1 MKLFATSLFI
11 GGLIVSFSAQAETL
25 TIATEG
31 AYPPFSYVDSNNTL
45 HGFDIDIANA
55 LCEKMKVECKVVAQ
69 DWDGIIPGLL
79 AKKYDAIVASMVPT
93 PERKQKVDFTN
104 RYYTTTL
111 AIAVPKD
118 SDIKDVSAA
127 SLKNKN
133 LGAQSGATQAIY
145 AEDNYA
151 PEGVNLKLY
160 PTPDEANSDL
170 LNHRL
175 DAVIHDKFPL
185 LTWLD
190 NEGKDCCKLLGE
202 IEGTK
207 EPISIAIRKNS
218 DELKERFNKAIDEIR
233 ADGTYAKIVQ
243 KYFKSDIY

>member
-1 MKLFATSLFI
+1 MKLFATSLFL

-45 HGFDIDIANA
+45 HGFDVDIANA

-145 AEDNYA
+145 AEDNYV
-151 PEGVNLKLY
+151 PEGANLKLY

-170 LNHRL
+170 LNQRL

>member
-1 MKLFATSLFI
+1 MKLFATSLFL

-55 LCEKMKVECKVVAQ
+55 LCEKMKVKCKVVAQ

-145 AEDNYA
+145 AEDNYV
-151 PEGVNLKLY
+151 PEGANLKLY

>member
-1 MKLFATSLFI
+1 MKLFATSLFL

-190 NEGKDCCKLLGE
+190 NEGKDCCRLLGE

>member
-1 MKLFATSLFI
+1 MKLFATSLFL

-145 AEDNYA
+145 AEENYV
-151 PEGVNLKLY
+151 PEGANLKLY

-170 LNHRL
+170 LNQRL

>member
-1 MKLFATSLFI
+1 MKLFATSLFL

-45 HGFDIDIANA
+45 HGFDVDIANA

-145 AEDNYA
+145 AEDNYV
-151 PEGVNLKLY
+151 PEGANLKLY

>member
-1 MKLFATSLFI
+1 MKLFATSLFL
-11 GGLIVSFSAQAETL
+11 GGLFVSFSAQAETL

-145 AEDNYA
+145 AEDNYV
-151 PEGVNLKLY
+151 PEGANLKLY

>member
-1 MKLFATSLFI
+1 MP
-11 GGLIVSFSAQAETL
+11 
-25 TIATEG
+25 EG
-31 AYPPFSYVDSNNTL
+31 A
-45 HGFDIDIANA
+45 
-55 LCEKMKVECKVVAQ
+55 
-69 DWDGIIPGLL
+69 
-79 AKKYDAIVASMVPT
+79 
-93 PERKQKVDFTN
+93 
-104 RYYTTTL
+104 
-111 AIAVPKD
+111 
-118 SDIKDVSAA
+118 
-127 SLKNKN
+127 
-133 LGAQSGATQAIY
+133 
-145 AEDNYA
+145 
-151 PEGVNLKLY
+151 NLKLY

>member
-1 MKLFATSLFI
+1 MKLFATSLFL

-45 HGFDIDIANA
+45 HGFDVDIANA
-55 LCEKMKVECKVVAQ
+55 LCEKMKVECKVVSQ

>member
-1 MKLFATSLFI
+1 MKLFATSLFL

-45 HGFDIDIANA
+45 HGFDVDIANA

-111 AIAVPKD
+111 AIAVQKD

-202 IEGTK
+202 IDGTK

-218 DELKERFNKAIDEIR
+218 DELKERFNKAIEEIR

>member
-1 MKLFATSLFI
+1 MKLFAAGLLAGSL
-11 GGLIVSFSAQAETL
+11 VVAFSAHAETL
-25 TIATEG
+25 KIATEG
-31 AYPPFSYVDSNNTL
+31 AYPPFNYVDSDNKL
-45 HGFDIDIANA
+45 HGFDVDIANA
-55 LCEKMKVECKVVAQ
+55 ICDKMKVECTIVAQ

-79 AKKYDAIVASMVPT
+79 AKKYDAIVASMVAT
-93 PERKQKVDFTN
+93 PERQQKVDFTN

-118 SDIKDVSAA
+118 SDIKDVNVA

-133 LGAQSGATQAIY
+133 LGAQAGAAQAIY
-145 AEDNYA
+145 AEDNYV

-160 PTPDEANSDL
+160 PTPEEANSDL

-175 DAVIHDKFPL
+175 DAVIHDVFPL
-185 LTWLD
+185 LSWLE

-202 IEGTK
+202 VEGTK
-207 EPISIAIRKNS
+207 EPVSIAIRKNS
-218 DELKERFNKAIDEIR
+218 DELKARLNKAIDEIR
-233 ADGTYAKIVQ
+233 EDGTYAKIVQ

>member
-1 MKLFATSLFI
+1 MKLFATSLFL

-145 AEDNYA
+145 AEDNYV
-151 PEGVNLKLY
+151 PEGANLKLY

>member
-1 MKLFATSLFI
+1 MKLFATSLFL

-45 HGFDIDIANA
+45 HGFDVDIANA

-151 PEGVNLKLY
+151 PEGANLKLY

>member
-1 MKLFATSLFI
+1 MKLFATSLFL

-118 SDIKDVSAA
+118 SDIKDVSAE

-145 AEDNYA
+145 AEDNYV
-151 PEGVNLKLY
+151 PEGANLKLY

>member
-1 MKLFATSLFI
+1 MKLFATSLFL
-11 GGLIVSFSAQAETL
+11 GGLVVSFSAQAETL

-45 HGFDIDIANA
+45 HGFDVDIANA

>member
-1 MKLFATSLFI
+1 MKLFATSLFL

-145 AEDNYA
+145 AEDNYV
-151 PEGVNLKLY
+151 PEGANLKLY

-218 DELKERFNKAIDEIR
+218 DELKERFDKAIDEIR

>member
-1 MKLFATSLFI
+1 MKLFATSLFL

-127 SLKNKN
+127 SLKNKK
-133 LGAQSGATQAIY
+133 LGAQPGATQAIH
-145 AEDNYA
+145 AEDNYV
-151 PEGVNLKLY
+151 PEGANLKLY

>member
-1 MKLFATSLFI
+1 MKLFATSLFL

-111 AIAVPKD
+111 AIAVSKD

-145 AEDNYA
+145 AEDNYV
-151 PEGVNLKLY
+151 PEGANLKLY

>member
-1 MKLFATSLFI
+1 MKLFATSLFL

-45 HGFDIDIANA
+45 HGFDVDIANA

-145 AEDNYA
+145 AEDNYV

>member
-1 MKLFATSLFI
+1 MKLFATSLFL

-151 PEGVNLKLY
+151 PEGANLKLY

>member
-1 MKLFATSLFI
+1 MKLLAAGLMAGSL
-11 GGLIVSFSAQAETL
+11 VWAVSAQAETL
-25 TIATEG
+25 RIATEG
-31 AYPPFSYVDSNNTL
+31 AYPPFNYVDSNNNL
-45 HGFDIDIANA
+45 HGFDVDIAKA
-55 LCEKMKVECKVVAQ
+55 LCEKMKDDCTIVAQ
-69 DWDGIIPGLL
+69 DWEGIIPGLL
-79 AKKYDAIVASMVPT
+79 AKKYDAVIASMVPT
-93 PERKQKVDFTN
+93 PERVQKVDFTN

-118 SDIKDVSAA
+118 SDIKDTSAA

-133 LGAQSGATQAIY
+133 LGAQAGATQAIY
-145 AEDNYA
+145 AEDYYA

-160 PTPDEANSDL
+160 PTPEEANSDL

-202 IEGTK
+202 IEETK
-207 EPISIAIRKNS
+207 EPVAIAIRKNS
-218 DELKERFNKAIDEIR
+218 DDLKARFNKAIEEIR
-233 ADGTYAKIVQ
+233 ADGTYDKIVQ
-243 KYFKSDIY
+243 KYFKTDIY

>member
-1 MKLFATSLFI
+1 MKLFATSLFL

>member
-1 MKLFATSLFI
+1 MKLFATSLFL
-11 GGLIVSFSAQAETL
+11 GVLIVSFSAQAETL

-45 HGFDIDIANA
+45 HGFDVDIANA

>member
-1 MKLFATSLFI
+1 MKLFATSLFL

-45 HGFDIDIANA
+45 HGFDVDIANA
-55 LCEKMKVECKVVAQ
+55 LCEKMKVECKIVAQ

-111 AIAVPKD
+111 AIAVSKD

>member
-1 MKLFATSLFI
+1 MKLFATSLFL

-45 HGFDIDIANA
+45 HGFDVDIANA